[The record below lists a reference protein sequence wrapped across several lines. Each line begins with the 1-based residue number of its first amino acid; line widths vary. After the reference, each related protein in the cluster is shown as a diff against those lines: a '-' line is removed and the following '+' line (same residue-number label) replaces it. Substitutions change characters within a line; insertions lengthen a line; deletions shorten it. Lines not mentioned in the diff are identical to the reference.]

1 MNHRLKITYLIL
13 GMALVLGW
21 QLGGKFLVGRAEADA
36 HGGGHQYL
44 VLGKG
49 GPGLGTPEEGI
60 ALLENHVLPT
70 LDQLGSNESV
80 LAGGL
85 PVGERA
91 LAFIIEAESN
101 AAADAM
107 IRQLPM
113 WSLITWEVTPLQSF
127 AARAAI
133 ERGTVERLKE
143 MLGGFKL
150 GESILG
156 GDDKLAE

>member
-1 MNHRLKITYLIL
+1 MIRRQKTTYLIL
-13 GMALVLGW
+13 GMALVLAW
-21 QLGGKFLVGRAEADA
+21 QLGGEVLVDRAEADSHIA
-36 HGGGHQYL
+36 GYQYL

-49 GPGLGTPEEGI
+49 APGLGTPEEGI
-60 ALLENHVLPT
+60 ALLENLVLPT
-70 LDQLGSNESV
+70 LDQLGANDAV

-101 AAADAM
+101 AAADEI

-127 AARAAI
+127 GGRAAI
-133 ERGTVERLKE
+133 ERGTVEHLKK
-143 MLGGFKL
+143 MLEK
-150 GESILG
+150 
-156 GDDKLAE
+156 

>member
-1 MNHRLKITYLIL
+1 MNRRLKMTYLIL
-13 GMALVLGW
+13 GMALVLAW
-21 QLGGKFLVGRAEADA
+21 QLGGEVLVGRAAADS

-49 GPGLGTPEEGI
+49 GPGLSTPQEGI
-60 ALLENHVLPT
+60 ALLENHVIPT
-70 LDQLGSNESV
+70 LDQLGSSESV

-113 WSLITWEVTPLQSF
+113 WSLMTWEVTPLQSF

-133 ERGTVERLKE
+133 ERGTVEQLKE
-143 MLGGFKL
+143 MLT
-150 GESILG
+150 E
-156 GDDKLAE
+156 

>member
-1 MNHRLKITYLIL
+1 MNRRLKMTYLVL
-13 GMALVLGW
+13 GMALVLAW
-21 QLGGKFLVGRAEADA
+21 QMGGEVLVSRAVADS
-36 HGGGHQYL
+36 HGGGHQQYL

-60 ALLENHVLPT
+60 ALLENHVIPT
-70 LDQLGSNESV
+70 LDQLGSSESV

-85 PVGERA
+85 RVGERA
-91 LAFIIEAESN
+91 VAFIIQAESN

-113 WSLITWEVTPLQSF
+113 WSLLTWEVKPLQSF

-133 ERGTVERLKE
+133 ERGTVELLKG
-143 MLGGFKL
+143 M
-150 GESILG
+150 
-156 GDDKLAE
+156 LAE